1 MVWVAVRVL
10 RFDHGRH
17 YMQHLKGMTAEAECH
32 GKSKRVRGRSRGA
45 GAAQPSDRQNETHLE
60 RFTA

>member
-1 MVWVAVRVL
+1 MVWVTVRVL

-17 YMQHLKGMTAEAECH
+17 YMQHLEGMTTEGECH
-32 GKSKRVRGRSRGA
+32 RKSRRAQCRSGNA
-45 GAAQPSDRQNETHLE
+45 GAAQPSDPQNDTYLE